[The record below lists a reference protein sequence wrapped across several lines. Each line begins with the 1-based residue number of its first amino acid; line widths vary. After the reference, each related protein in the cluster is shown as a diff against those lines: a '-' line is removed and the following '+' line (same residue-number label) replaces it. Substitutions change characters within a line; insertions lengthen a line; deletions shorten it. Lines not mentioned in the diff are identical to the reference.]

1 MIAAVAVHATLA
13 AASVAAAPAQ
23 VSLTAS
29 PAQVTLPA
37 GGRQIVR
44 VAAIGRG
51 SLSVEARVAGFALD
65 LRGRP
70 RVVSVSDAA
79 AWLSVR
85 PRRLVVGRN
94 GGLLTVSSR
103 RPLDARPG
111 DHSAVVLLSA
121 VAPSARGVV
130 VRMRIGLA
138 VSVRVPGRIVHH
150 VSVVAAR
157 LRRAGHARLLELTL
171 ANRGNVIEVV
181 GAGGLRVSLVR
192 RGRVVAHYLVARREL
207 LPGTRGLVRL
217 RYDGHARGMTVVRT
231 ELRRAGARP
240 VERRFRLR
248 L

>member
-1 MIAAVAVHATLA
+1 VIAAGFFHASLA
-13 AASVAAAPAQ
+13 AASIATSPAQ

-29 PAQVTLPA
+29 PTHVTLSA
-37 GGRQIVR
+37 GGHQNVR
-44 VAAIGRG
+44 VATIGHG
-51 SLSVEARVAGFALD
+51 SLRVEARVAGFALD

-70 RVVSVSDAA
+70 HIVAATDAA
-79 AWLSVR
+79 PWLSVR
-85 PRRLVVGRN
+85 PRRITVGRT
-94 GGLLTVSSR
+94 GGLLTIAAR
-103 RPLDARPG
+103 RPVHARPG

-138 VSVRVPGRIVHH
+138 VSVRVAGRVVHR

-157 LRRAGHARLLELTL
+157 LRHAGRARLLELTL

-181 GAGGLRVSLVR
+181 AAGSLKVSLVR
-192 RGRVVAHYLVARREL
+192 GGRVLAHYLAARREL

-231 ELRRAGARP
+231 ELRRPGAHP